1 MGRSN
6 LTDEQKKVLFEGHTE
21 APFTGK
27 LLDNKKSG
35 DYMCVN
41 CGAKLFDSHAKFDSK
56 SGWPS
61 FYEADNNTVKL
72 REDNSHGMQRQEVLC
87 AKCGGHL
94 GHLFDDAPDQPTGM
108 RYCIN
113 SCILDFNEREAE

>member
-6 LTDEQKKVLFEGHTE
+6 LSEEQKKVLFEGHTE
-21 APFTGK
+21 VPFTGE
-27 LLDNKKSG
+27 LLNNKKTG

-41 CGAKLFDSHAKFDSK
+41 CGAKLFDSDAKFDSK

-61 FYEADNNTVKL
+61 FYEADNNNVKL

-94 GHLFDDAPDQPTGM
+94 GHLFDDAADQPTGM

-113 SCILDFNEREAE
+113 SCTLDFNEREAK